1 MITRQA
7 HCGYNVPSL
16 RGGIELT
23 RLRIVLSFSVPSLR
37 GGIEFTTEIVALCH
51 LFPPYGEGLN

>member
-37 GGIEFTTEIVALCH
+37 GGIEFSTEIVALSDM
-51 LFPPYGEGLN
+51 FPHNGEGVN